1 MPKPKIT
8 VQLDKTQNIDI
19 LIFKEATAQPN
30 FCAFFFEQ
38 KVKWQK
44 NKNQASQIYNVLTL

>member
-1 MPKPKIT
+1 MPKRKIT
-8 VQLDKTQNIDI
+8 VQLDKIQNIDI

-38 KVKWQK
+38 KVKRQK
-44 NKNQASQIYNVLTL
+44 NEKQA